1 MIVVTTNDLP
11 GYRVDA
17 VVGEVFGLTVR
28 ARNIGAQFGAGFK
41 AMFGGELKGLT
52 QQLQQTRDEAM
63 SRMVAAAQYRG
74 ANAVL
79 AMRYDSNEIADGWQ
93 ELVAYGT
100 AVVIS
105 PVDANAQAQFA
116 AMHPQTPQY
125 TQEDQSYAQQQAYAQ
140 QGQQP
145 GQPQQ

>member
-17 VVGEVFGLTVR
+17 VIGEVFGLTVR
-28 ARNIGAQFGAGFK
+28 ARNAGAQIGAGFK

-52 QQLQQTRDEAM
+52 KQLQQTRDEAM
-63 SRMVAAAQYRG
+63 NRMVIAAGSLG
-74 ANAVL
+74 ANAIL

-100 AVVIS
+100 AVVVTPI
-105 PVDANAQAQFA
+105 DANAQAQFA
-116 AMHPQTPQY
+116 QSQANQPQFTA
-125 TQEDQSYAQQQAYAQ
+125 EDQQYALQQRAAQ
-140 QGQQP
+140 QGQA
-145 GQPQQ
+145 PQQ